1 LLKIE
6 RKTEI
11 AVAVSMAVV
20 LLAWI
25 FCDLF
30 ASPTGKAAAKL
41 AGGTLAYAIA
51 SWMALR
57 VAGEHRQ
64 QKPQQNWMKL
74 AWLAMGANALMF
86 TLRPLVE
93 SHLWE
98 QVMPGYTSS
107 PLEGLLL
114 HLLIIPANCFFLIGV
129 LAMWKAYAGVGLGF
143 RITARDYVAMA
154 AVLA

>member
-1 LLKIE
+1 
-6 RKTEI
+6 
-11 AVAVSMAVV
+11 MAVV